1 MNVVK
6 RIIVLAS
13 SSAMLIGLTG
23 CSVID
28 SLNLGQLLRPGG
40 DDSNAAAAAAGPA
53 SAPAMTSSG
62 APAPLDLSA
71 ATPASAFTM
80 PAPVQTAP
88 ITAPLSMP
96 SGAQPGFGTP
106 SGFGSPLQQQ
116 PVAPTPLVST
126 PLTATPVAA
135 TPLTVTPVTRTATPM
150 VGSVTYGAQPNPYA
164 PRVPAAATVPQTGL
178 YQQPA
183 VTSTTRATYQPA
195 VSSALPQSGLAAAN
209 PYKPTSTSTVVTQT
223 VPLRATSAASTPSSS
238 MNPSINPENLS
249 KSTISAIQAALK
261 TRGLYS
267 DTVDGVWGSKSKAAM
282 ARFLASRGEASV
294 TLDTL
299 FGLGVSL

>member
-13 SSAMLIGLTG
+13 SSAMLVGLTG
-23 CSVID
+23 CGVFD
-28 SLNLGQLLRPGG
+28 SLNLGQPLRPGG
-40 DDSNAAAAAAGPA
+40 GDAAAGAAVASPAPPAPA
-53 SAPAMTSSG
+53 SPGG
-62 APAPLDLSA
+62 APAPFDLSA

-88 ITAPLSMP
+88 ISAPI
-96 SGAQPGFGTP
+96 GASPTRVFGTP

-116 PVAPTPLVST
+116 PVVPTPLV
-126 PLTATPVAA
+126 P
-135 TPLTVTPVTRTATPM
+135 TPLTVTPVTRTPTPM
-150 VGSVTYGAQPNPYA
+150 VSSVTYGAQPNPYA
-164 PRVPAAATVPQTGL
+164 PRVPAAAAVPQPGL

-183 VTSTTRATYQPA
+183 VPSATRATYQPA
-195 VSSALPQSGLAAAN
+195 VSPVLPQTGLAAPN
-209 PYKPTSTSTVVTQT
+209 PYRPATTATSTVTQT
-223 VPLRATSAASTPSSS
+223 VPLQSTSAASTPSLS

-282 ARFLASRGEASV
+282 ARFLASRGETSV
-294 TLDTL
+294 TLDAL

>member
-1 MNVVK
+1 MNGAK

-13 SSAMLIGLTG
+13 SSAMLLGLTG

-28 SLNLGQLLRPGG
+28 SLNLGQLLRPGSAEEATASPASTPAPVATG
-40 DDSNAAAAAAGPA
+40 GGPA
-53 SAPAMTSSG
+53 PF
-62 APAPLDLSA
+62 DLSA
-71 ATPASAFTM
+71 ATPATAFTM
-80 PAPVQTAP
+80 PAQVQTAP
-88 ITAPLSMP
+88 I
-96 SGAQPGFGTP
+96 GAQPGFGTP

-126 PLTATPVAA
+126 PLT
-135 TPLTVTPVTRTATPM
+135 VTPVTRTLNPA
-150 VGSVTYGAQPNPYA
+150 VGSATYGAQPNPYA
-164 PRVPAAATVPQTGL
+164 PRVPATAATPQAGL

-183 VTSTTRATYQPA
+183 ATGATRATYQPA
-195 VSSALPQSGLAAAN
+195 PSPAVPQTPLAAPN
-209 PYKPTSTSTVVTQT
+209 PYRPAVTSTVVTQ
-223 VPLRATSAASTPSSS
+223 PLPLSTAPAQAPQQATSATAISSSS

>member
-1 MNVVK
+1 MNGAK

-13 SSAMLIGLTG
+13 SSAMLLGLTG

-40 DDSNAAAAAAGPA
+40 AEEATASPA
-53 SAPAMTSSG
+53 STPAPVATG
-62 APAPLDLSA
+62 GGPTPLDLSA
-71 ATPASAFTM
+71 ATPATAFTM

-88 ITAPLSMP
+88 LTAPI
-96 SGAQPGFGTP
+96 GGQPGFGTP

-126 PLTATPVAA
+126 PLT
-135 TPLTVTPVTRTATPM
+135 VTPVTRTPTPM

-164 PRVPAAATVPQTGL
+164 PRVPAAAAVPQLGL

-183 VTSTTRATYQPA
+183 AVPSATRATYQPA
-195 VSSALPQSGLAAAN
+195 TSPALPQTGLAAPN
-209 PYKPTSTSTVVTQT
+209 PYRPAATSTVTQT
-223 VPLRATSAASTPSSS
+223 VPLQSTSAASTPSSS

-249 KSTISAIQAALK
+249 QSTISAIQAALK

-282 ARFLASRGEASV
+282 ARFLASRGETSV

>member
-1 MNVVK
+1 M
-6 RIIVLAS
+6 
-13 SSAMLIGLTG
+13 
-23 CSVID
+23 
-28 SLNLGQLLRPGG
+28 
-40 DDSNAAAAAAGPA
+40 
-53 SAPAMTSSG
+53 
-62 APAPLDLSA
+62 
-71 ATPASAFTM
+71 
-80 PAPVQTAP
+80 
-88 ITAPLSMP
+88 
-96 SGAQPGFGTP
+96 
-106 SGFGSPLQQQ
+106 
-116 PVAPTPLVST
+116 
-126 PLTATPVAA
+126 
-135 TPLTVTPVTRTATPM
+135 TPVTRTATPM

-164 PRVPAAATVPQTGL
+164 PRVPAAAAVPQTGL
-178 YQQPA
+178 YQQPT

-195 VSSALPQSGLAAAN
+195 VTPAVPQSGLAAPN
-209 PYKPTSTSTVVTQT
+209 PYRPAATSTVVTQS
-223 VPLRATSAASTPSSS
+223 VPLQATSAASTPSSS

>member
-1 MNVVK
+1 MNGAK

-13 SSAMLIGLTG
+13 SSAMLLGLTG

-40 DDSNAAAAAAGPA
+40 AEEATASPA
-53 SAPAMTSSG
+53 STPAPVATG
-62 APAPLDLSA
+62 GGPTPLDLSA
-71 ATPASAFTM
+71 ATPATAFTM

-88 ITAPLSMP
+88 LTAPI
-96 SGAQPGFGTP
+96 GGQPGFGTP

-126 PLTATPVAA
+126 PLT
-135 TPLTVTPVTRTATPM
+135 VTPVTRTPTPM

-164 PRVPAAATVPQTGL
+164 PRVPATAAVPQLGL

-183 VTSTTRATYQPA
+183 AVPSATRATYQPA
-195 VSSALPQSGLAAAN
+195 TSPETGLAAPN
-209 PYKPTSTSTVVTQT
+209 PYRPAATSTVTQT
-223 VPLRATSAASTPSSS
+223 VPLQSTSAASTPSSS

-249 KSTISAIQAALK
+249 QSTISAIQAALK

-282 ARFLASRGEASV
+282 ARFLASRGETSV

-299 FGLGVSL
+299 FSLGVSL

>member
-13 SSAMLIGLTG
+13 SSALLVGLTG

-40 DDSNAAAAAAGPA
+40 GEDASGAAAAATA
-53 SAPAMTSSG
+53 APAPTSATPGG
-62 APAPLDLSA
+62 APAPFDLSA

-88 ITAPLSMP
+88 ITAPMTAP
-96 SGAQPGFGTP
+96 IGAQSGFGTP

-116 PVAPTPLVST
+116 PVAPTPLAAA
-126 PLTATPVAA
+126 PLTATP
-135 TPLTVTPVTRTATPM
+135 LTGTPVTRTATPM

-164 PRVPAAATVPQTGL
+164 PRVPAAAAVPQTSL

-209 PYKPTSTSTVVTQT
+209 PYQPTSTSTVVTQT
-223 VPLRATSAASTPSSS
+223 MPLQATSAASTPSSS

>member
-13 SSAMLIGLTG
+13 SSAMLIGLGG

-28 SLNLGQLLRPGG
+28 SLNLGQLLRPGA
-40 DDSNAAAAAAGPA
+40 DDAAAAAAAAAPA
-53 SAPAMTSSG
+53 SAMTSNG

-88 ITAPLSMP
+88 ITAPITMP
-96 SGAQPGFGTP
+96 GGAQPGFGTP

-116 PVAPTPLVST
+116 PVATTPLVST
-126 PLTATPVAA
+126 PLTATP
-135 TPLTVTPVTRTATPM
+135 LTVAPVTRTATPM

-164 PRVPAAATVPQTGL
+164 PRVPAAAAVPQTGL
-178 YQQPA
+178 YQQPT

-195 VSSALPQSGLAAAN
+195 VTPAVPQSGLAAPN
-209 PYKPTSTSTVVTQT
+209 PYRPAATSTVVTQS
-223 VPLRATSAASTPSSS
+223 VPLQATSAASTPSSS

>member
-13 SSAMLIGLTG
+13 SSAMLVGLTG

-40 DDSNAAAAAAGPA
+40 GDAAAGAAAASTAAPAPAPA
-53 SAPAMTSSG
+53 SPGG
-62 APAPLDLSA
+62 APAPFDLSA
-71 ATPASAFTM
+71 ATPASAFSM

-88 ITAPLSMP
+88 ISAPI
-96 SGAQPGFGTP
+96 GAAPTPGFGTP

-116 PVAPTPLVST
+116 PVAPTPLV
-126 PLTATPVAA
+126 P
-135 TPLTVTPVTRTATPM
+135 TPLTVTPVTRTPTPM

-164 PRVPAAATVPQTGL
+164 PRVPAAAAVPQPGL

-183 VTSTTRATYQPA
+183 VPSATRATYQPA
-195 VSSALPQSGLAAAN
+195 VSPALPQAGLAAPN
-209 PYKPTSTSTVVTQT
+209 PYRPATTATSTVTQT
-223 VPLRATSAASTPSSS
+223 VPLQSASAASIPSSS

-282 ARFLASRGEASV
+282 ARFLASRGETSV

>member
-1 MNVVK
+1 MNGAK

-13 SSAMLIGLTG
+13 SSAMLLGLTG

-28 SLNLGQLLRPGG
+28 SLNLGQLLRPGSG
-40 DDSNAAAAAAGPA
+40 EEATASPA
-53 SAPAMTSSG
+53 STPAPVATG
-62 APAPLDLSA
+62 GGLAPLDLSA
-71 ATPASAFTM
+71 ATPATAFTM

-88 ITAPLSMP
+88 ISAPI
-96 SGAQPGFGTP
+96 GGQPGFGTP

-126 PLTATPVAA
+126 PLT
-135 TPLTVTPVTRTATPM
+135 VTPVTRTPTPM

-164 PRVPAAATVPQTGL
+164 PRVPAAAAVPQLGL

-183 VTSTTRATYQPA
+183 VPSATRATYQPA
-195 VSSALPQSGLAAAN
+195 ASPALPQTSLAAPN
-209 PYKPTSTSTVVTQT
+209 PYRPAATSTVTQT
-223 VPLRATSAASTPSSS
+223 VPLQSTSAASTPSSS

-282 ARFLASRGEASV
+282 ARFLASRGETSV

>member
-13 SSAMLIGLTG
+13 SSAMLIGLGG

-40 DDSNAAAAAAGPA
+40 DGADAAAAAPA
-53 SAPAMTSSG
+53 SASAMTSNG

-88 ITAPLSMP
+88 ITAPITMP
-96 SGAQPGFGTP
+96 GGAQPGFGTP

-126 PLTATPVAA
+126 PLTVA
-135 TPLTVTPVTRTATPM
+135 PVTRTATPM
-150 VGSVTYGAQPNPYA
+150 VGGVTYGAQPNPYA
-164 PRVPAAATVPQTGL
+164 PRVPAAAAVPQTGL
-178 YQQPA
+178 YQQPT

-195 VSSALPQSGLAAAN
+195 VTPAVPQSGLAAPN
-209 PYKPTSTSTVVTQT
+209 PYRPAATSTVVTQS
-223 VPLRATSAASTPSSS
+223 VPLQATSAASTPSSS

>member
-6 RIIVLAS
+6 RIIVFAS
-13 SSAMLIGLTG
+13 SSAMLIGLGG

-40 DDSNAAAAAAGPA
+40 EGADAAAAAPA
-53 SAPAMTSSG
+53 SASAMTSNG

-88 ITAPLSMP
+88 ITAPITMP
-96 SGAQPGFGTP
+96 GGAQPGFGTP

-116 PVAPTPLVST
+116 PVATTPLVST
-126 PLTATPVAA
+126 PLTATP
-135 TPLTVTPVTRTATPM
+135 LTVAPVTRTATPM

-164 PRVPAAATVPQTGL
+164 PRVPAAAAVPQTGL
-178 YQQPA
+178 YQQPT

-195 VSSALPQSGLAAAN
+195 VTPAVPQSGLAAPN
-209 PYKPTSTSTVVTQT
+209 PYRPAATSTVVTQS
-223 VPLRATSAASTPSSS
+223 VPLQATSAASTPSSS

>member
-40 DDSNAAAAAAGPA
+40 GEDASGAAAAATGPA

-88 ITAPLSMP
+88 ITAPMTAP
-96 SGAQPGFGTP
+96 IGAQPGFGTP

-126 PLTATPVAA
+126 PLTATP
-135 TPLTVTPVTRTATPM
+135 LTVTPVTRTVTPM

-209 PYKPTSTSTVVTQT
+209 PYQPTSTSTVVTQT

>member
-13 SSAMLIGLTG
+13 SSAMLIGLGG

-40 DDSNAAAAAAGPA
+40 DGADAAAAAAAPA
-53 SAPAMTSSG
+53 SASAMISNG

-88 ITAPLSMP
+88 IMAPITMP
-96 SGAQPGFGTP
+96 GGAQPGFGTP

-116 PVAPTPLVST
+116 SVAPTPL
-126 PLTATPVAA
+126 AA
-135 TPLTVTPVTRTATPM
+135 APLTVTPVTRTATPM

-164 PRVPAAATVPQTGL
+164 PRVPAAAAVPQTGL

-183 VTSTTRATYQPA
+183 VTSTSRATYQPA
-195 VSSALPQSGLAAAN
+195 VTPALPQSGLAAPN
-209 PYKPTSTSTVVTQT
+209 PYRPAGTSTVVTQT
-223 VPLRATSAASTPSSS
+223 VPLQATSAASTSSSS

>member
-13 SSAMLIGLTG
+13 SSAMLIGLGG

-40 DDSNAAAAAAGPA
+40 DGADAAAAAPA
-53 SAPAMTSSG
+53 SAMTSNG

-88 ITAPLSMP
+88 ITAPITMP
-96 SGAQPGFGTP
+96 GGAQPGFGTP

-126 PLTATPVAA
+126 PLTA

-164 PRVPAAATVPQTGL
+164 PRVPAAAAVPQTGL

-183 VTSTTRATYQPA
+183 LTSTTRATYQPA
-195 VSSALPQSGLAAAN
+195 VTPAVPQSGLAAPN
-209 PYKPTSTSTVVTQT
+209 PYRPAATSTVVTQS
-223 VPLRATSAASTPSSS
+223 VPLQATSAASTPSSS

>member
-1 MNVVK
+1 
-6 RIIVLAS
+6 
-13 SSAMLIGLTG
+13 MLVGLTS

-40 DDSNAAAAAAGPA
+40 GAAGAAAASTAAPAPAPA
-53 SAPAMTSSG
+53 SPGG
-62 APAPLDLSA
+62 APAPFDLGA

-88 ITAPLSMP
+88 ISAPI
-96 SGAQPGFGTP
+96 GAAPTPGFSMP

-116 PVAPTPLVST
+116 PVAPTPLVPP
-126 PLTATPVAA
+126 PLTM
-135 TPLTVTPVTRTATPM
+135 TPVTRTPTPM
-150 VGSVTYGAQPNPYA
+150 VGGVTYGAQPNPYA
-164 PRVPAAATVPQTGL
+164 PRVPAAAAVPQPGL

-183 VTSTTRATYQPA
+183 VPSATRVTYQPA
-195 VSSALPQSGLAAAN
+195 VSPALPQAGLAAPN
-209 PYKPTSTSTVVTQT
+209 PYQPATTATSTVTQT
-223 VPLRATSAASTPSSS
+223 VPLQSTSAASTPSSS

-282 ARFLASRGEASV
+282 ARFLASRGETSV

>member
-1 MNVVK
+1 
-6 RIIVLAS
+6 
-13 SSAMLIGLTG
+13 
-23 CSVID
+23 
-28 SLNLGQLLRPGG
+28 
-40 DDSNAAAAAAGPA
+40 
-53 SAPAMTSSG
+53 MTSNG

-88 ITAPLSMP
+88 ITAPITMP
-96 SGAQPGFGTP
+96 SGTQPGFGTP

-126 PLTATPVAA
+126 PLTA

-164 PRVPAAATVPQTGL
+164 PRVPAAAAVPQTGL
-178 YQQPA
+178 YQQPT
-183 VTSTTRATYQPA
+183 VTSTTHATYQPA
-195 VSSALPQSGLAAAN
+195 VTPAVPQSGLAAPN
-209 PYKPTSTSTVVTQT
+209 PYRPAATSTVVTQS
-223 VPLRATSAASTPSSS
+223 VPLQVTSAASTPSSS

-282 ARFLASRGEASV
+282 ARFLASRGETSV

>member
-88 ITAPLSMP
+88 MTAPI
-96 SGAQPGFGTP
+96 GAQPGFGTP
-106 SGFGSPLQQQ
+106 SGFGSPLQPQ
-116 PVAPTPLVST
+116 PVAPTSLVSPPLTVT
-126 PLTATPVAA
+126 PLTV
-135 TPLTVTPVTRTATPM
+135 TPLTVTPVTRTVTPM

-209 PYKPTSTSTVVTQT
+209 PYQPTSTSTVVTQT

-267 DTVDGVWGSKSKAAM
+267 DTADGVWGSKSKAAM

>member
-13 SSAMLIGLTG
+13 SSAMLIGLGG

-40 DDSNAAAAAAGPA
+40 DGADAAAAAPA
-53 SAPAMTSSG
+53 SASAMTSNG

-88 ITAPLSMP
+88 ITAPITMP
-96 SGAQPGFGTP
+96 GGAQPGFGTP

-126 PLTATPVAA
+126 PLTATP
-135 TPLTVTPVTRTATPM
+135 LTVAPVTRTATPM

-164 PRVPAAATVPQTGL
+164 PRVPAAAAVPQTGL
-178 YQQPA
+178 YQQPT

-195 VSSALPQSGLAAAN
+195 VTPAVPQSGLAASN
-209 PYKPTSTSTVVTQT
+209 PYRPAATSTVVTQS
-223 VPLRATSAASTPSSS
+223 VPLQATSAASTPSSS

>member
-1 MNVVK
+1 MSVVK

-13 SSAMLIGLTG
+13 SSAMLIGLGG

-40 DDSNAAAAAAGPA
+40 DGADAAAAAAAPAPA
-53 SAPAMTSSG
+53 SAMTSNG

-88 ITAPLSMP
+88 ITAPITMP
-96 SGAQPGFGTP
+96 GGTQPGFGTP

-116 PVAPTPLVST
+116 PVATTPLVST
-126 PLTATPVAA
+126 PLTATP
-135 TPLTVTPVTRTATPM
+135 LTVAPVTRTATPM

-164 PRVPAAATVPQTGL
+164 PRVPAAAAVPQTGL
-178 YQQPA
+178 YQQPT

-195 VSSALPQSGLAAAN
+195 VTPAVPQSGLAAPN
-209 PYKPTSTSTVVTQT
+209 PYRPAATSTVVTQS
-223 VPLRATSAASTPSSS
+223 VPLQATSAASTPSSS

>member
-1 MNVVK
+1 
-6 RIIVLAS
+6 
-13 SSAMLIGLTG
+13 
-23 CSVID
+23 
-28 SLNLGQLLRPGG
+28 
-40 DDSNAAAAAAGPA
+40 
-53 SAPAMTSSG
+53 MTSNG

-88 ITAPLSMP
+88 ITAPITMP
-96 SGAQPGFGTP
+96 GGAQPGFGTP

-116 PVAPTPLVST
+116 PVAPTRLVST
-126 PLTATPVAA
+126 PLTATP
-135 TPLTVTPVTRTATPM
+135 LTVAPVTRTATPM

-164 PRVPAAATVPQTGL
+164 PRVPAAAAVPQTGL
-178 YQQPA
+178 YQQPT

-195 VSSALPQSGLAAAN
+195 VTPAVPQSGLAAPN
-209 PYKPTSTSTVVTQT
+209 PYRPAATSTVVTQS
-223 VPLRATSAASTPSSS
+223 VPLQATSAASTPSSS

>member
-13 SSAMLIGLTG
+13 SSAMLIGLGG

-28 SLNLGQLLRPGG
+28 SLNLGQLLRPSG
-40 DDSNAAAAAAGPA
+40 DDAAAAAAA
-53 SAPAMTSSG
+53 SAPASPASMTSTG

-88 ITAPLSMP
+88 ITMP
-96 SGAQPGFGTP
+96 SGTQPGFGTP

-126 PLTATPVAA
+126 PLTATP
-135 TPLTVTPVTRTATPM
+135 LTVTPVTRTATPM
-150 VGSVTYGAQPNPYA
+150 TGSVTYGAQPNPYV
-164 PRVPAAATVPQTGL
+164 PRVPAAAAVTQTGL
-178 YQQPA
+178 YQQSA
-183 VTSTTRATYQPA
+183 MTSTTRATYQPA
-195 VSSALPQSGLAAAN
+195 VTPALPQSVIAAPN
-209 PYKPTSTSTVVTQT
+209 PYRPAATSTVLTQS
-223 VPLRATSAASTPSSS
+223 VPLQVTSAASTPSSS

>member
-13 SSAMLIGLTG
+13 SSAMLIGLGG

-40 DDSNAAAAAAGPA
+40 DGADAAAAAAAPA
-53 SAPAMTSSG
+53 SASAMTSNG
-62 APAPLDLSA
+62 ASAPLDLSA

-88 ITAPLSMP
+88 ITAPITMP
-96 SGAQPGFGTP
+96 GGAQPGFGTP

-126 PLTATPVAA
+126 PLTATP
-135 TPLTVTPVTRTATPM
+135 LTVAPVTRTATPM

-164 PRVPAAATVPQTGL
+164 PRVPAAAAVPQTGL
-178 YQQPA
+178 YQQPT

-195 VSSALPQSGLAAAN
+195 VTPAVPQSGLAAPN
-209 PYKPTSTSTVVTQT
+209 PYRPAATSTVVTQS
-223 VPLRATSAASTPSSS
+223 VPLQVTSATSTPSPS